1 VGNRPQHLANNR
13 AVPEYNSEI
22 NSPKKMPK
30 RRKYEGKRLKPSC
43 IVRLLRRSC
52 ASAINRSVG
61 EFSLLFILAA
71 GSFSNMF
78 TTYSHTLYGCPRQR
92 LETRNQ
98 LRKRQEKNEFKF
110 RLRQKNFLDWK
121 NEARVSAEKQKQCV
135 EKFRATQTAT
145 IRNHRG
151 EESSLL
157 TPCLSRVDRI
167 GLCAQFP
174 ASPSRGQTLSKL

>member
-13 AVPEYNSEI
+13 AVPEYDSEI

-43 IVRLLRRSC
+43 SVRLLRRSR

-61 EFSLLFILAA
+61 EFSMLFILAA

-78 TTYSHTLYGCPRQR
+78 TTYSHMLCGCPRQR

-98 LRKRQEKNEFKF
+98 LRKRQEKNEFYF
-110 RLRQKNFLDWK
+110 QLRPKNFLT
-121 NEARVSAEKQKQCV
+121 EKMKHVCGRETKKQCV
-135 EKFRATQTAT
+135 KTFREPTAT
-145 IRNHRG
+145 DS
-151 EESSLL
+151 ESPQRTDSLL
-157 TPCLSRVDRI
+157 ISYASRVDRI
-167 GLCAQFP
+167 RLCAQFL
-174 ASPSRGQTLSKL
+174 ASASGA